1 MFVQSILLI
10 LLPLGVSY
18 FISRI
23 RYSRFKKYADWP
35 QLPPSLIWGHMKAL
49 HEFIARGEERRH
61 IDIVFQEIQEHLG
74 NPPLILYD
82 LRPVQFRLCVVG
94 SHEVA
99 EQIARSSKSFPYSM
113 KKSPTMGA
121 LEPLLGPHSIITQ
134 QGEHWK
140 GLRKRFNPGFAP
152 QHLVTLLPCILD
164 KAIQFTDILDG
175 YARNGEEFSLDE
187 RCVSLT
193 FDIIGAVTMDK
204 DFHAQL
210 DRSKQDELVR
220 LYREL
225 TTTYR
230 RGSSVQWDW
239 LDPRLNWRRR
249 TLSRRIDQLIAEHIK
264 LKFAELKSKST
275 EKRSRSVLSLSL
287 QDIDQLNTQV
297 IQETCDQL
305 KSFLFAGHDTTSVV
319 LQWTFYILSRT
330 PRVLDKVRRELDD
343 LFGPDPS
350 PAAVQEKLLAPG
362 GEELLKRMSYTSA
375 VIKEILRLYP
385 PSGSARYMPPGSG
398 FNVQLPDGKTL
409 CLDGVVIYLN
419 ATLVHR
425 EEKVYGPT
433 KDEFIP
439 ERWLGNTDT
448 GLGLIPDSA
457 ENQGDGDGSVA
468 SAHVPASA
476 WRPFERGPRNCIGQE
491 LANLEARVILACTV
505 RRFDFEKVGVGALAR
520 DATGAPIL
528 DAAKGQYEVETE
540 LFNTMQVTAKPIDGT
555 VVKVHLAERAT

>member
-1 MFVQSILLI
+1 MFAQTILLI
-10 LLPLGVSY
+10 LLPLVVFY
-18 FISRI
+18 FITRI
-23 RYSRFKKYADWP
+23 SYSRFKKYADWP
-35 QLPPSLIWGHMKAL
+35 QLPTSLVWGHMKAL
-49 HEFIARGEERRH
+49 HEFIVRGEEKRH
-61 IDIVFQEIQEHLG
+61 IDIVFGEIQEHLG
-74 NPPLILYD
+74 NPPLMFFD

-99 EQIARSSKSFPYSM
+99 EQISRSTKSFPYGM
-113 KKSPTMGA
+113 KKSPTMDA
-121 LEPLLGPHSIITQ
+121 LEPLLGPYSIITQ
-134 QGEHWK
+134 EGEHWK
-140 GLRKRFNPGFAP
+140 SLRKRFNPGFAP

-164 KAIQFTDILDG
+164 KAIQFTDILDA
-175 YARNGEEFSLDE
+175 YARSGEEFSLDE

-210 DRSKQDELVR
+210 DPSKQDELVR

-225 TTTYR
+225 TTSYR
-230 RGSSVQWDW
+230 SGSGIQWGW
-239 LDPRLNWRRR
+239 LDLRVLWRRR
-249 TLSRRIDQLIAEHIK
+249 VLTRRIDHLISEHIK
-264 LKFAELKSKST
+264 TKFAELKSKST

-287 QDIDQLNTQV
+287 QDIDQLNTRV
-297 IQETCDQL
+297 IQETCHQL
-305 KSFLFAGHDTTSVV
+305 KSFLFAGHDTTSII
-319 LQWTFYILSRT
+319 LQWSFYVLSRT
-330 PRVLDKVRRELDD
+330 PRVLNKLRRELDD

-362 GEELLKRMSYTSA
+362 GDDLLKRMSYTSA

-385 PSGSARYMPPGSG
+385 PSGSARYMPPGTG
-398 FNVQLPDGKTL
+398 FTVQLPDGKTL
-409 CLDGVVIYLN
+409 CLDGVVIYN
-419 ATLVHR
+419 NTTLVQR
-425 EEKVYGPT
+425 DEKVYGPT

-439 ERWLGNTDT
+439 ERWLGDADT
-448 GLGLIPDSA
+448 GLGLSTDNVEDKGNGP
-457 ENQGDGDGSVA
+457 VA
-468 SAHVPASA
+468 TARIPASA

-505 RRFDFEKVGVGALAR
+505 RRFDFEKVGVGAIAR

-528 DAAKGQYEVETE
+528 DAKGQYEVESE